1 MSSSNYC
8 PKCGARLREGVR
20 FCTSCGATLE
30 ETGKADAV
38 QPAAQAPRPAAQAPQ
53 PAASR
58 AHMASPAAT
67 PKSNPTPK
75 RGLTL
80 GHYVAIGAAI
90 GLFVIAMFAVVKIV
104 INSASSGTSGTQD
117 AQAAAT
123 SGTQDKDVAA
133 EQAQDASAKDASTK
147 DETVAGKS
155 KDEDKEDE
163 LEQTEPPVFDDE
175 PEASSVLP
183 PDQYTS
189 YYGPKNAIDG
199 NIRTAWND
207 GGSGVGEWISLEAKS
222 DQVVKGLRIV
232 GGYPKREDVYYKNYR
247 PKDVTIELSDGYTQ
261 QVTLKDAM
269 GEWQEFEFDK
279 PHKTDYIKVTID
291 SVYGSNK
298 YDDAAIAEL
307 EAF

>member
-30 ETGKADAV
+30 ETAN
-38 QPAAQAPRPAAQAPQ
+38 
-53 PAASR
+53 
-58 AHMASPAAT
+58 
-67 PKSNPTPK
+67 PKPTPR

-90 GLFVIAMFAVVKIV
+90 GLFVIAICAVVIFV
-104 INSASSGTSGTQD
+104 INPAPSNNSGTQD
-117 AQAAAT
+117 SQAAAAPD
-123 SGTQDKDVAA
+123 SQGKDAAADQTQDATDKG
-133 EQAQDASAKDASTK
+133 ASAK

-155 KDEDKEDE
+155 ADADKEAE
-163 LEQTEPPVFDDE
+163 PEQTKPPVFDDE

-183 PDQYTS
+183 PDRYTS
-189 YYGPKNAIDG
+189 YYGPKNAVDG

-222 DQVVKGLRIV
+222 EQTVKGLRIV

-261 QVTLKDAM
+261 QVTLEDKM

-279 PHKTDYIKVTID
+279 AHKTDYIKVTID
-291 SVYGSNK
+291 SVYGSNQ
-298 YDDAAIAEL
+298 YDDVAIAEL